1 MVAMSDREVV
11 VVSRPYEPEGDSLSL
26 ARDLAASTFGLVV
39 YSTQTAV
46 ALTPQGAMH
55 YTYCCKQF

>member
-39 YSTQTAV
+39 YS
-46 ALTPQGAMH
+46 LSLIH
-55 YTYCCKQF
+55 I